1 MPDERRLERL
11 LKKAKP
17 FLDEKQKAKS
27 RLKSLVTFLEGTT
40 EPDHIRFFQD
50 HGRTIYN
57 LVLECLAYRVS
68 RICEKVE
75 RTYSSTNKDT
85 IDLLEI
91 LSVLGKYINCV
102 DSKALL
108 EWTAPSI
115 IGVFELFLATGCHQR
130 FRVEGLRLLLQYI
143 SASGTYQS
151 DEYTQLY
158 SDAIQLDLFEPACPS
173 LSDWQQNNPSEE
185 EIPSFSQSSL
195 SSRWIGKGRG
205 SLLQNPIRV
214 IKRGST
220 EGDATQAVF
229 PLSIPKDT
237 ILYPV
242 PWATQTD
249 QCELIDEILQN
260 LMNLATALAFSI
272 PQLEYSP
279 TSLSDALA
287 GIIGQRM
294 SSMWL
299 IFRKTYLRLLFPS
312 VSRYVGIEI
321 QDNQGFEH
329 CPPQILQKL
338 VRFIVRT
345 VSPNISVSTVMSP
358 PEFAAAAIT
367 DVILAENGSID
378 TVQEIIKQALRLPTS
393 FYKTTQSALFVIVSW
408 LSSSPEQN
416 SPGLESNSALQKEE
430 EEIDMC
436 DTITL
441 RERQI
446 NRKLRK
452 YIKNIQ
458 LVFTPKPVFP
468 EQHENQIAVYQDAF
482 DIYRAMASDSFVPL
496 EPEIWKLMMTTLLEI
511 QSDLFQDPVLMKSSP
526 ALIHTVA
533 ETVLTVW
540 IRSRSTDE
548 QLWKKLRVEVTKL
561 LSWKDYVKAWAG
573 IMIKLT
579 HTMAE
584 KVYDFDVSLGASRAV
599 PSEKENSRFRSG
611 RKTIGKGK
619 NLKDLAAAIGDGAK
633 ISSHISDQPS
643 TPLTNQST
651 GVWEFSTL
659 KDSRFLEKLSIP
671 PPSPN
676 IDKGR
681 KEGCASQ
688 DSRDSTLL
696 VSKET
701 RPYILHAYLREKA
714 IQYAV
719 SSNLNLFE
727 LVVDEDSIS
736 RCIVAN
742 HKIHYISECFVSI
755 KSIDWLNSNN
765 SLWIWK
771 SILCTIGRVSE
782 IKTPEIHYE
791 AILCISQVW
800 DLLEK
805 IRESQ
810 KFDNVHMPSLF
821 DFAATLFDV
830 TYLPIEFVNS
840 IVVAVGCISRIMC
853 RRHDQ
858 VFSEEY
864 YIHYYRI
871 LDKWLSGT
879 SSAVISSILLNTQR
893 IFTLS
898 LPGSCIL
905 IPRFLKSIH
914 FMTSQKDIPDAV
926 STASIQILSSLVCM
940 KSSTVSP
947 ADELPTISPRKM
959 YPADTPSMAK
969 PRIYEESSSNPITDL
984 SFLNPSTIKSDL
996 FDLVVK
1002 MLRSYSP
1009 GKDETKVPFIE
1020 QITWTLGVM
1029 AFEECLISTGR
1040 RDMLAVHNCIGV
1052 LLDNLS
1058 LSVPRLAR
1066 SVIDCFT
1073 LFAHNYDILKLE
1085 MDLVHQIID
1094 RIVIGISE
1102 NLQFDEK
1109 TRKQTQKVNESAV
1122 IVSMLFR
1129 CLVDWLSCAPKSV
1142 MTNPNIALRVSEVI
1156 EEAVHVSSI
1165 GIDAQYA
1172 SGTFRVNSTENISA
1186 PEVREQTS
1194 SKKETLLSFKTIR
1207 ACAENAMMHLL
1218 HHVDNFA
1225 PTNGPAMM
1233 NSHISEP
1240 SYDQDE
1246 NHNIQIFAYN
1256 DNALLSFIDLQ
1267 KGSHCRII
1275 MRDCTG
1281 KYVWD
1286 VRPFYKS
1293 IGEVEPVD
1301 SFDLPASV
1309 PAQKPYG
1316 SAAQFKFNDNV
1327 SFLMEDACM
1336 DLDSSD
1342 SESQS
1347 LLSTTTNVRTSD
1359 ALEQLL
1365 IRIGKQ
1371 HVDCLLETQ
1380 PDKLNTPSKKLVDRR
1395 AELVEVSLAL
1405 ENQVTEESGQLC
1417 KSVLAHNGAV
1427 LPCCQTFIKA
1437 SPIAPKTNDSVVPI
1451 SRLLLSQ
1458 MGFLTFDF
1466 MKSGDL
1472 HLLSK
1477 TPSLT
1482 RDIKGLDRKYSR
1494 DVAKVA
1500 VIYIAPGQEDEYA
1513 IFHNSGGSAAYNSFV
1528 SSLGWEVDLEK
1539 HSGYLG
1545 GLERNM
1551 VSGGVATYFCTST
1564 LEIMFH
1570 DITKMPT
1577 DPADPK
1583 QLKKKRHIGND
1594 HVHVIWN
1601 EHYRDYKWK
1610 TIGGDFGNAQ
1620 IAITPLSNGMYSVD
1634 IYRDE
1639 SVRPFGLL
1647 QSRMVV
1653 SKMALGPLVRST
1665 ADSAYRA
1672 ALLPGND
1679 KSAVDQHPF
1688 SWA

>member
-279 TSLSDALA
+279 TSLSDSLA
-287 GIIGQRM
+287 GIIGQH
-294 SSMWL
+294 
-299 IFRKTYLRLLFPS
+299 
-312 VSRYVGIEI
+312 
-321 QDNQGFEH
+321 NQGFEH

-659 KDSRFLEKLSIP
+659 KEKLSIP

-727 LVVDEDSIS
+727 LVVDED
-736 RCIVAN
+736 
-742 HKIHYISECFVSI
+742 
-755 KSIDWLNSNN
+755 IDWLNSNN

-840 IVVAVGCISRIMC
+840 IVVA
-853 RRHDQ
+853 
-858 VFSEEY
+858 
-864 YIHYYRI
+864 
-871 LDKWLSGT
+871 WLSGT

-1040 RDMLAVHNCIGV
+1040 DMLAVHNCIGV

-1109 TRKQTQKVNESAV
+1109 TRKQTQKVNESGN
-1122 IVSMLFR
+1122 
-1129 CLVDWLSCAPKSV
+1129 CAPKSV

-1688 SWA
+1688 SSRKETIGVISSRHRMPNWTYEKMMDHVFTDGRDTKQRQSAGRTSEESNTSNIN

>member
-279 TSLSDALA
+279 TSLSDSLA

-727 LVVDEDSIS
+727 LVVDED
-736 RCIVAN
+736 
-742 HKIHYISECFVSI
+742 
-755 KSIDWLNSNN
+755 IDWLNSNN

-840 IVVAVGCISRIMC
+840 IVVA
-853 RRHDQ
+853 
-858 VFSEEY
+858 
-864 YIHYYRI
+864 
-871 LDKWLSGT
+871 
-879 SSAVISSILLNTQR
+879 
-893 IFTLS
+893 
-898 LPGSCIL
+898 
-905 IPRFLKSIH
+905 
-914 FMTSQKDIPDAV
+914 
-926 STASIQILSSLVCM
+926 
-940 KSSTVSP
+940 
-947 ADELPTISPRKM
+947 
-959 YPADTPSMAK
+959 
-969 PRIYEESSSNPITDL
+969 
-984 SFLNPSTIKSDL
+984 
-996 FDLVVK
+996 
-1002 MLRSYSP
+1002 
-1009 GKDETKVPFIE
+1009 
-1020 QITWTLGVM
+1020 
-1029 AFEECLISTGR
+1029 
-1040 RDMLAVHNCIGV
+1040 
-1052 LLDNLS
+1052 
-1058 LSVPRLAR
+1058 
-1066 SVIDCFT
+1066 
-1073 LFAHNYDILKLE
+1073 
-1085 MDLVHQIID
+1085 
-1094 RIVIGISE
+1094 
-1102 NLQFDEK
+1102 
-1109 TRKQTQKVNESAV
+1109 
-1122 IVSMLFR
+1122 
-1129 CLVDWLSCAPKSV
+1129 
-1142 MTNPNIALRVSEVI
+1142 
-1156 EEAVHVSSI
+1156 
-1165 GIDAQYA
+1165 
-1172 SGTFRVNSTENISA
+1172 
-1186 PEVREQTS
+1186 
-1194 SKKETLLSFKTIR
+1194 
-1207 ACAENAMMHLL
+1207 
-1218 HHVDNFA
+1218 
-1225 PTNGPAMM
+1225 
-1233 NSHISEP
+1233 
-1240 SYDQDE
+1240 
-1246 NHNIQIFAYN
+1246 
-1256 DNALLSFIDLQ
+1256 
-1267 KGSHCRII
+1267 
-1275 MRDCTG
+1275 
-1281 KYVWD
+1281 
-1286 VRPFYKS
+1286 
-1293 IGEVEPVD
+1293 
-1301 SFDLPASV
+1301 
-1309 PAQKPYG
+1309 
-1316 SAAQFKFNDNV
+1316 
-1327 SFLMEDACM
+1327 
-1336 DLDSSD
+1336 
-1342 SESQS
+1342 
-1347 LLSTTTNVRTSD
+1347 
-1359 ALEQLL
+1359 
-1365 IRIGKQ
+1365 
-1371 HVDCLLETQ
+1371 
-1380 PDKLNTPSKKLVDRR
+1380 
-1395 AELVEVSLAL
+1395 
-1405 ENQVTEESGQLC
+1405 
-1417 KSVLAHNGAV
+1417 
-1427 LPCCQTFIKA
+1427 
-1437 SPIAPKTNDSVVPI
+1437 
-1451 SRLLLSQ
+1451 
-1458 MGFLTFDF
+1458 
-1466 MKSGDL
+1466 
-1472 HLLSK
+1472 
-1477 TPSLT
+1477 
-1482 RDIKGLDRKYSR
+1482 
-1494 DVAKVA
+1494 
-1500 VIYIAPGQEDEYA
+1500 
-1513 IFHNSGGSAAYNSFV
+1513 
-1528 SSLGWEVDLEK
+1528 
-1539 HSGYLG
+1539 
-1545 GLERNM
+1545 
-1551 VSGGVATYFCTST
+1551 
-1564 LEIMFH
+1564 
-1570 DITKMPT
+1570 
-1577 DPADPK
+1577 
-1583 QLKKKRHIGND
+1583 
-1594 HVHVIWN
+1594 
-1601 EHYRDYKWK
+1601 
-1610 TIGGDFGNAQ
+1610 
-1620 IAITPLSNGMYSVD
+1620 
-1634 IYRDE
+1634 
-1639 SVRPFGLL
+1639 
-1647 QSRMVV
+1647 
-1653 SKMALGPLVRST
+1653 
-1665 ADSAYRA
+1665 
-1672 ALLPGND
+1672 
-1679 KSAVDQHPF
+1679 
-1688 SWA
+1688 

>member
-40 EPDHIRFFQD
+40 EPDHIRA
-50 HGRTIYN
+50 HLLIY
-57 LVLECLAYRVS
+57 EQGYYRPS
-68 RICEKVE
+68 RNTE
-75 RTYSSTNKDT
+75 RAW
-85 IDLLEI
+85 
-91 LSVLGKYINCV
+91 KYINCV

-279 TSLSDALA
+279 TSLSDSLA

-468 EQHENQIAVYQDAF
+468 EQHEI
-482 DIYRAMASDSFVPL
+482 
-496 EPEIWKLMMTTLLEI
+496 
-511 QSDLFQDPVLMKSSP
+511 
-526 ALIHTVA
+526 
-533 ETVLTVW
+533 
-540 IRSRSTDE
+540 
-548 QLWKKLRVEVTKL
+548 
-561 LSWKDYVKAWAG
+561 
-573 IMIKLT
+573 
-579 HTMAE
+579 
-584 KVYDFDVSLGASRAV
+584 SRAV

-701 RPYILHAYLREKA
+701 RPYIL
-714 IQYAV
+714 
-719 SSNLNLFE
+719 
-727 LVVDEDSIS
+727 
-736 RCIVAN
+736 
-742 HKIHYISECFVSI
+742 
-755 KSIDWLNSNN
+755 
-765 SLWIWK
+765 

-984 SFLNPSTIKSDL
+984 VF
-996 FDLVVK
+996 
-1002 MLRSYSP
+1002 
-1009 GKDETKVPFIE
+1009 
-1020 QITWTLGVM
+1020 
-1029 AFEECLISTGR
+1029 
-1040 RDMLAVHNCIGV
+1040 
-1052 LLDNLS
+1052 
-1058 LSVPRLAR
+1058 
-1066 SVIDCFT
+1066 
-1073 LFAHNYDILKLE
+1073 
-1085 MDLVHQIID
+1085 
-1094 RIVIGISE
+1094 
-1102 NLQFDEK
+1102 
-1109 TRKQTQKVNESAV
+1109 
-1122 IVSMLFR
+1122 
-1129 CLVDWLSCAPKSV
+1129 
-1142 MTNPNIALRVSEVI
+1142 
-1156 EEAVHVSSI
+1156 
-1165 GIDAQYA
+1165 
-1172 SGTFRVNSTENISA
+1172 
-1186 PEVREQTS
+1186 
-1194 SKKETLLSFKTIR
+1194 
-1207 ACAENAMMHLL
+1207 
-1218 HHVDNFA
+1218 
-1225 PTNGPAMM
+1225 
-1233 NSHISEP
+1233 
-1240 SYDQDE
+1240 
-1246 NHNIQIFAYN
+1246 
-1256 DNALLSFIDLQ
+1256 
-1267 KGSHCRII
+1267 
-1275 MRDCTG
+1275 
-1281 KYVWD
+1281 
-1286 VRPFYKS
+1286 
-1293 IGEVEPVD
+1293 
-1301 SFDLPASV
+1301 
-1309 PAQKPYG
+1309 
-1316 SAAQFKFNDNV
+1316 
-1327 SFLMEDACM
+1327 
-1336 DLDSSD
+1336 
-1342 SESQS
+1342 
-1347 LLSTTTNVRTSD
+1347 
-1359 ALEQLL
+1359 
-1365 IRIGKQ
+1365 
-1371 HVDCLLETQ
+1371 
-1380 PDKLNTPSKKLVDRR
+1380 
-1395 AELVEVSLAL
+1395 
-1405 ENQVTEESGQLC
+1405 
-1417 KSVLAHNGAV
+1417 
-1427 LPCCQTFIKA
+1427 
-1437 SPIAPKTNDSVVPI
+1437 
-1451 SRLLLSQ
+1451 
-1458 MGFLTFDF
+1458 
-1466 MKSGDL
+1466 
-1472 HLLSK
+1472 
-1477 TPSLT
+1477 
-1482 RDIKGLDRKYSR
+1482 
-1494 DVAKVA
+1494 
-1500 VIYIAPGQEDEYA
+1500 
-1513 IFHNSGGSAAYNSFV
+1513 
-1528 SSLGWEVDLEK
+1528 
-1539 HSGYLG
+1539 
-1545 GLERNM
+1545 
-1551 VSGGVATYFCTST
+1551 
-1564 LEIMFH
+1564 
-1570 DITKMPT
+1570 
-1577 DPADPK
+1577 
-1583 QLKKKRHIGND
+1583 
-1594 HVHVIWN
+1594 
-1601 EHYRDYKWK
+1601 
-1610 TIGGDFGNAQ
+1610 
-1620 IAITPLSNGMYSVD
+1620 
-1634 IYRDE
+1634 
-1639 SVRPFGLL
+1639 
-1647 QSRMVV
+1647 
-1653 SKMALGPLVRST
+1653 
-1665 ADSAYRA
+1665 
-1672 ALLPGND
+1672 
-1679 KSAVDQHPF
+1679 
-1688 SWA
+1688 

>member
-279 TSLSDALA
+279 TSLSDSLA

-893 IFTLS
+893 ILPYLCRDRAFLS
-898 LPGSCIL
+898 HG
-905 IPRFLKSIH
+905 FLKA
-914 FMTSQKDIPDAV
+914 F
-926 STASIQILSSLVCM
+926 ILC
-940 KSSTVSP
+940 TVSP

-1109 TRKQTQKVNESAV
+1109 NTKADTETV

-1186 PEVREQTS
+1186 PE
-1194 SKKETLLSFKTIR
+1194 

-1583 QLKKKRHIGND
+1583 TTEEERHIGND

-1620 IAITPLSNGMYSVD
+1620 IAITPLSNGMYV
-1634 IYRDE
+1634 
-1639 SVRPFGLL
+1639 P
-1647 QSRMVV
+1647 
-1653 SKMALGPLVRST
+1653 LGYYKAEWSYLKWHWGRLYAQT

-1688 SWA
+1688 SSRKETIGCHII